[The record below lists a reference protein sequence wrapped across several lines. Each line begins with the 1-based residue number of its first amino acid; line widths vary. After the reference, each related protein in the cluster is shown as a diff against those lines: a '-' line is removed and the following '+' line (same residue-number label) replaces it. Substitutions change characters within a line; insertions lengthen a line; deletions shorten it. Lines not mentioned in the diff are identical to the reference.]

1 MIYDNWDD
9 DDVERDIM
17 ISENKHEWD
26 YFIY

>member
-17 ISENKHEWD
+17 ICENPNEWD

>member
-9 DDVERDIM
+9 DDVKRDIM
-17 ISENKHEWD
+17 ISENPNEWD

>member
-17 ISENKHEWD
+17 ISENPNEWD